1 MSNDSADLSQPIRLY
16 EHQASSYRHRE
27 RETVWK
33 RLFESNGL
41 MISLMSRKLAG
52 AEMASEPQRR

>member
-1 MSNDSADLSQPIRLY
+1 MLNGSADLSQPIRLY

-27 RETVWK
+27 WETVWK
-33 RLFESNGL
+33 RLFESIGL
-41 MISLMSRKLAG
+41 TTSLMSKKLAG